1 MFLNYLP
8 KKRDL
13 LLTFFLFIGF
23 LPNALAQKFTLS
35 GFVRSES
42 GESLIAANVFVKG
55 ANKGAVSNEYGFYSI
70 TLEQGVYQVQVSYL
84 GYQSTL
90 VEIQL
95 NKDIKY
101 NFKLLSAAITKQE
114 VIIEAERADKNTRDA
129 SMGRTDLNIEQ
140 VKSLPALLGEV
151 DILKA
156 IQLLPGVQTA
166 GEGNTGFYVRG
177 GGPDQNLILL
187 DDAVVYNA
195 AHLFGFFSVFNAD
208 AINST
213 TLIKGGMPA
222 EYGGRISSV
231 LDINMREGN
240 NQTYKTEGGVGL
252 IASRFTTEGPIV
264 KDKSSFI
271 LSGRRTYADVLA
283 DPFVPSDAVAK
294 GSRYYFYDLNAKVNY
309 RFSDKDR
316 IYASAYFGRDV
327 FLFKN
332 RETGLSF
339 EIPWGNASATVRWN
353 HLFSS
358 KLFMNVSAIYSDFD
372 FGTTV
377 EQSQFRFSLNSG
389 VKNAT
394 AKVDFDYF
402 PAVNHLIKWGAQ
414 YTFHEFRPSLV
425 EAQSGDNVFRPEG
438 VTQLNAHEMAVYA
451 QDQWDITD
459 RIQINAGIR
468 YSNYTQVGPYIF
480 ERFTNADLLEK
491 IEERRFTNGDRVV
504 NYGGFEP
511 RFLMRFSI
519 NTKSS
524 IKLGATR
531 NIQYIHL
538 ASSSGNALPTDLWV
552 PSTLKVKPQIG
563 TQYSLGYF
571 RNFKD
576 NTYETSVEVYY
587 KDLQNQIDF
596 RDGAVNGLNTNIEN
610 DFVFGRGEAYGAEF
624 FVKKRTGDFTGWIGY
639 TWAWAWRQFPD
650 IMDGRR
656 FPYKFDRRHDLSLV
670 GSYKFDERW
679 LFSSTF
685 VFATGNAFT
694 IPESRYFIEGTIIN
708 QIGDR
713 NTFRLAN
720 YHRLDVAA
728 VYTPRKQGKKVKSEW
743 VFAIYNVY
751 SRMNPYFVYL
761 NNEGSLQQQSL
772 TVEARQVSLFPIIPS
787 VSWNFK
793 F

>member
-1 MFLNYLP
+1 MLHDTRKLFFAMLPLCFLLH
-8 KKRDL
+8 
-13 LLTFFLFIGF
+13 FQVAFG
-23 LPNALAQKFTLS
+23 QKYSIS
-35 GFVRSES
+35 GFVRSDQ
-42 GESLIAANVFVKG
+42 GESLIAANVVVKEL
-55 ANKGAVSNEYGFYSI
+55 NKGGITNEYGYYSI
-70 TLEQGVYQVQVSYL
+70 TLEKGKYTIAATYL
-84 GYQSTL
+84 GFQGQ
-90 VEIQL
+90 EIIIDL
-95 NKDIKY
+95 NKDLKF
-101 NFKLLSAAITKQE
+101 NFILQPTVLTKQE
-114 VIIEAERADKNTRDA
+114 VVVEAERADRNTNSA
-129 SMGRTDLNIEQ
+129 EMGRNDLNIEQ
-140 VKSLPALLGEV
+140 VKTLPAFLGEV
-151 DILKA
+151 DILKT

-208 AINST
+208 AINNT

-222 EYGGRISSV
+222 EYGGRVSSV
-231 LDINMREGN
+231 LNINMREGS
-240 NQTYKTEGGVGL
+240 NQTYKTEGGIGL

-271 LSGRRTYADVLA
+271 LSGRRTYADVVA
-283 DPFVPSDAVAK
+283 DPFVPNDAAAK

-332 RETGLSF
+332 RDTGLSF
-339 EIPWGNASATVRWN
+339 EIPWGNATATVRWN
-353 HLFSS
+353 HLFNS
-358 KLFMNVSAIYSDFD
+358 KLFMNVSLIYSNFE

-402 PAVNHLIKWGAQ
+402 PAINHQVKWGAQ
-414 YTFHEFRPSLV
+414 YINHGFTPSLV
-425 EAQSGDNVFRPEG
+425 EAQSGDNVFSLPG
-438 VTQLNAHEMAVYA
+438 VRQLNAHEMGIYV

-459 RIQINAGIR
+459 KIQVNAGLR
-468 YSNYTQVGPYIF
+468 YSGYMQVGPYNYEVF
-480 ERFTNADLLEK
+480 ADPDLLEK
-491 IEERRFTNGDRVV
+491 IEERTFESGEKVAQ
-504 NYGGFEP
+504 YGGFEP
-511 RFLMRFSI
+511 RFMIRYSI
-519 NTKSS
+519 DRSS
-524 IKLGATR
+524 SVKLGATR
-531 NIQYIHL
+531 NLQYIHL

-563 TQYSLGYF
+563 EQYSLGYF
-571 RNFKD
+571 RNFLN

-587 KDLQNQIDF
+587 KQLENQIDF
-596 RDGAVNGLNTNIEN
+596 RNGAVNGLNSNIEN
-610 DFVFGRGEAYGAEF
+610 DFVFGSGEAYGAEF
-624 FVKKRTGDFTGWIGY
+624 FINKRRGDFTGWIGY
-639 TWAWAWRQFPD
+639 TLSWAWRQFPD

-670 GSYKFDERW
+670 GSYKLNEHW
-679 LFSSTF
+679 NLSSTF

-694 IPESRYFIEGTIIN
+694 IPEARYFIEGQIIN

-720 YHRLDVAA
+720 YHRMDIAA
-728 VYTPRKQGKKVKSEW
+728 VFKPRKQHDKVKSEW

-751 SRMNPYFVYL
+751 SRLNPYFVYFSS
-761 NNEGSLQQQSL
+761 EGSLEQQSL
-772 TVEARQVSLFPIIPS
+772 QIEARQVSLFPIIPS